1 MDFTYIKLYRILI
14 KKPIWLRSTPEH
26 KAILITL
33 LLLANHKEAEWEWM
47 GEKFKVYPGQFVTS
61 LESIRKKTGKGI
73 TIQNVRSCLKRFE
86 KLQFATSKATKA
98 GRLITIINW
107 DSYQPK
113 KEKAT
118 KIVTNEQQ
126 RGNKEATPNKNDKNG
141 RMEEEKK
148 KDIKKKDP
156 LVDYLY
162 LKIQENNFIE
172 TKDKIFEFYKYRQS
186 MPKAKQYKTEAGI
199 NILFKDLNG
208 CRDRGLIVSE
218 CIEETIGRNWLTPK
232 PDYFKNGSVKNGY
245 NRMDQNKQACNDFI
259 NSFEE

>member
-1 MDFTYIKLYRILI
+1 MSRGNNWVGLDKNLGQYFKSIKRPFSEIEAMFSYSLNIDNGINGSIAGYSVVWKWSRNKVRRFINGIRTDEGHI
-14 KKPIWLRSTPEH
+14 KDRKRTDEGHPIHFIDNALMTKKDSKGTEEGQIKDSNKDAIIEPNPKPE
-26 KAILITL
+26 
-33 LLLANHKEAEWEWM
+33 
-47 GEKFKVYPGQFVTS
+47 
-61 LESIRKKTGKGI
+61 
-73 TIQNVRSCLKRFE
+73 
-86 KLQFATSKATKA
+86 
-98 GRLITIINW
+98 
-107 DSYQPK
+107 PK
-113 KEKAT
+113 K
-118 KIVTNEQQ
+118 
-126 RGNKEATPNKNDKNG
+126 
-141 RMEEEKK
+141 KK
-148 KDIKKKDP
+148 SKPKKDP
-156 LVDYLY
+156 LADYLY

-186 MPKAKQYKTEAGI
+186 MGKDKRYKTEAGI